1 MKKNIIFL
9 IAISLLSIWGCSDSS
24 DVQRLMSAYTMM
36 DNKDSLDEADMI
48 ITLYSDTKMS
58 DECQAIYNLCKAR
71 LDYLQDKEVSNDSL
85 LNISIDY
92 FKKKD
97 NKRLLAES
105 YYYKGAT
112 MPSDKSKEAIVYL
125 KEAEICAK
133 EVNDPKLNDKIFSDI
148 CYFCLFAGEHN
159 IAKEYAFKTLNL
171 AKKEKNNGH
180 YCTAA
185 YLVGTY
191 YYNVGKNDSMF
202 YYFDSMKPYL
212 KTLDDNEK
220 CQMLSNMGAF
230 LSQSYPEQAEKYLK
244 ESIAIKPIS
253 TAYTGLSIIYTYA
266 KDYEKASE
274 YLKEAYKY
282 SENIADSFTN
292 AQILLK
298 QKIDSEEYEEACEI
312 YGEIWNLQKRLSD
325 VRRSDNLVKVQA
337 QYNVLAKEREYQS
350 TIQKISIIVV
360 SVVIIIIF
368 FLFYNHIRMMKMK
381 ERQLRDQLLLQVYN
395 GKIKD
400 LETSESASSA
410 QVQNLKDKV
419 TQLQQKQG
427 ERLSAG
433 KQLYEHIMNGGNIVQ
448 WAKQDYSNF
457 FDYYNLIDMPFML
470 HMEKDYDNLSS
481 RSMIYLILCNMG
493 KTEED
498 IEKIFGVSNSAIR
511 SIKSRTKSRL
521 INKES

>member
-1 MKKNIIFL
+1 MKKNIIF
-9 IAISLLSIWGCSDSS
+9 IVAFSLLSIFGCSDRS
-24 DVQRLMSAYTMM
+24 DVERLMSAYTMM
-36 DNKDSLDEADMI
+36 DSKDSLDEADMI

-58 DECQAIYNLCKAR
+58 DECQAIYNLCKSR
-71 LDYLQDKEVSNDSL
+71 LDYLQDNDINNDSL
-85 LNISIDY
+85 LNISIEY

-105 YYYKGAT
+105 YYYKGVT
-112 MPSDKSKEAIVYL
+112 TPFDKSKEAIVYL

-133 EVNDPKLNDKIFSDI
+133 ELNDPKLDDKIFGDI
-148 CYFCLFAGEHN
+148 CYICMNAGELE
-159 IAKEYAFKTLNL
+159 IAREYAFKTLNL
-171 AKKEKNNGH
+171 AKKQKDNRG
-180 YCTAA
+180 YCIAA
-185 YLVGTY
+185 FQVGQY
-191 YYNVGKNDSMF
+191 YYMIGKSDSTF
-202 YYFDSMKPYL
+202 YYYDSVRPYL
-212 KTLDDNEK
+212 KTLDEK
-220 CQMLSNMGAF
+220 ERCQMLSQMGAL
-230 LSQSYPEQAEKYLK
+230 LSQSYPEQAEKYLD
-244 ESIAIKPIS
+244 ESIAIKPTS
-253 TAYTGLSIIYTYA
+253 MAYTGLSIIYTYA

-282 SENIADSFTN
+282 SESVADSFTN

-298 QKIDSEEYEEACEI
+298 QKLDNEEYEEACDI
-312 YGEIWNLQKRLSD
+312 YSDLWDLQKRVND
-325 VRRSDNLVKVQA
+325 VSSKENLVKVQA
-337 QYNVLAKEREYQS
+337 QYNVLAKDREYQS
-350 TIQKISIIVV
+350 KIQTISFIVV
-360 SVVIIIIF
+360 IVVILVIVIF
-368 FLFYNHIRMMKMK
+368 FYNHIRMMKMK
-381 ERQLRDQLLLQVYN
+381 EAQLKDQLLLQVYN

-400 LETSESASSA
+400 LEVSESASSA

-493 KTEED
+493 KSEED